1 MSANTKHFDTIVIGA
16 GISGLA
22 CAARLYQHRARAGS
36 VLVLEARDRIGGRI
50 DALYVDGSRLDLG
63 ANWIHGIGTAE
74 KPNPLMDILPHKRY
88 KQLSGM
94 VSFRPPKE
102 PIDGVEQPGDWQHV
116 LKEAAKQ
123 STASE
128 TDLAIPAET
137 AQVMQQAMWGSIEGM
152 HEAAANMSPAQAKQ
166 TIVLSALQKS
176 EALKNAF
183 DKVHPEY
190 DDAMGGMIQFIES
203 MEAAPIA
210 AQSAEHRLD
219 MAGMSLLEF
228 AIEDFDGDQVFL
240 QDGYIAIV
248 KEISKDLTD
257 AGLIELNVD
266 VQHIEWKS
274 NPITITTTA
283 GQTYTANQVVCTLP
297 LGVLQHGKTA
307 SDLFR
312 PSLPKDKTQAIAS
325 LGFGT
330 LDKIFMVYENAW
342 WTVEPY
348 WSILRKGNSRRL
360 HRNASQQTSKEK
372 QSDEPDSF
380 SGFTHELPGIH
391 IDKDGNVS
399 SGPRNLTMTN
409 LHSLS
414 GFPVLCAFVSCANA
428 VHIEGMSDAD
438 AGGIIHR
445 TLTNMFGREP
455 PQPHKVHVTRW
466 AADPYSLGSYSH
478 MITDLSETQHREV
491 FQKPIVNSKGAAL
504 RFAGEHTSRN
514 HFATAHG
521 ALLSGWR
528 EADNILESAA

>member
-1 MSANTKHFDTIVIGA
+1 MSATTKHFDTIVIGA

-22 CAARLYQHRARAGS
+22 CAARLHQHPARAGS

-50 DALYVDGSRLDLG
+50 GALYVDGSRLDLG
-63 ANWIHGIGTAE
+63 ANWIHGIGTPE
-74 KPNPLMDILPHKRY
+74 KLNPLMDILPHKRY

-102 PIDGVEQPGDWQHV
+102 PIDGVEQPGDWQNVRHEV
-116 LKEAAKQ
+116 EKQ

-128 TDLAIPAET
+128 TDLAIPAGP
-137 AQVMQQAMWGSIEGM
+137 AQVMQQAMWGTIEEM
-152 HEAAANMSPAQAKQ
+152 HEAAADMSPTQAKQ
-166 TIVLSALQKS
+166 TTVLSALQKS
-176 EALKNAF
+176 DVLKGAF
-183 DKVHPEY
+183 DKVHQEY
-190 DDAMGGMIQFIES
+190 HGAMGGMIQFIES

-210 AQSAEHRLD
+210 AQSSEHRLD
-219 MAGMSLLEF
+219 ISGMSLLEF

-240 QDGYIAIV
+240 QDGYIAII
-248 KEISKDLTD
+248 KEISKDLAD
-257 AGLIELNVD
+257 AGLIEFNVE
-266 VQHIEWKS
+266 VQHIDWKS
-274 NPITITTTA
+274 DPITITTTA

-297 LGVLQHGKTA
+297 LGVLQYGKSA

-312 PSLPKDKTQAIAS
+312 PCLPKDKTQAIAS

-330 LDKIFMVYENAW
+330 LDKIFMVYEDAW
-342 WTVEPY
+342 WTAEPY
-348 WSILRKGNSRRL
+348 RSTLRKGNSRRL
-360 HRNASQQTSKEK
+360 HRSTSQQITTEK

-391 IDKDGNVS
+391 IDKGGNVT

-428 VHIEGMSDAD
+428 VHIESLSDAD

-455 PQPHKVHVTRW
+455 PKPHKVHVTRW
-466 AADPYSLGSYSH
+466 ATDPYSLGSYSH
-478 MITDLSETQHREV
+478 MITGLSETRHREV
-491 FQKPIVNSKGAAL
+491 FQEPLVNSKEATL

-514 HFATAHG
+514 HFATTHG

-528 EADNILESAA
+528 EADAIIASAK